1 MGSTCGDARK
11 SLQRGDR
18 VSEASVAI
26 DKLRHIE
33 ELWEKL
39 KPVKPNTPEYASLI
53 KQIGALSMEYQRLAE
68 AAKKPA

>member
-1 MGSTCGDARK
+1 M
-11 SLQRGDR
+11 
-18 VSEASVAI
+18 SEASVAI